1 MTVDPILIIA
11 EMRAGELVAALQ
23 RAVNG
28 EAHWRLEASKLLTEI
43 ADCVLPEP
51 ATEALREIDARKRAA
66 EVLEDVI
73 SGYAPSGYEPEDRI
87 DG

>member
-1 MTVDPILIIA
+1 MTVELHLVVA
-11 EMRAGELVAALQ
+11 EMRASELVAALQ

-51 ATEALREIDARKRAA
+51 QIQALREVDARKRAA
-66 EVLEDVI
+66 EMMMDLCDE
-73 SGYAPSGYEPEDRI
+73 
-87 DG
+87 